1 MWRDETRDPS
11 RKANLSRSS
20 PAMVGRQKRRRSRSA
35 LLHLDEQPREVASSL
50 GGPIQ
55 FVSRHPRA
63 PCGKRAG
70 MGVVYGAL
78 VGAFVT
84 GLLAWL
90 KGYLDY
96 VTERKRALRAAA
108 FSCLDRLEKIQH
120 VYALIPPDIQ
130 TVWEQRLAEDDDRKK
145 TLRNELN
152 LLGPNLDH
160 YLSSIAAA
168 RRNDRHRHF
177 RVYRQM
183 RPILIERRVQRA
195 PAVIEDLRRELGTD
209 AL

>member
-1 MWRDETRDPS
+1 
-11 RKANLSRSS
+11 
-20 PAMVGRQKRRRSRSA
+20 
-35 LLHLDEQPREVASSL
+35 
-50 GGPIQ
+50 
-55 FVSRHPRA
+55 
-63 PCGKRAG
+63 

-96 VTERKRALRAAA
+96 ITERKRALRAAA
-108 FSCLDRLEKIQH
+108 LACLDRLEKIQH
-120 VYALIPPDIQ
+120 VCALIPPEIRN
-130 TVWEQRLAEDDDRKK
+130 VWEQNLAEEDERKK
-145 TLRNELN
+145 ALRNELN

-177 RVYRQM
+177 GLYREM
-183 RPILIERRVQRA
+183 RPILIEHHVEWA
-195 PAVIEDLRRELGTD
+195 PAVIEDLRTELGTD
-209 AL
+209 PP